1 MFIAWSSLFVE
12 WFGIV
17 LAGLVI
23 KLMDDWLDVEF
34 DQCIGRHTLAIRLGR
49 ACLPYSL
56 LGFGLALALAPD
68 VALTLFLASYAI
80 GMGHDL
86 REKMPTKL
94 PGWVESLA
102 AVSFSVWATDIRLTV
117 WALFVMTTIQL
128 LDDLMDLQN
137 DRRSGQNNLANR
149 FGFVE
154 VTLLMFICLL
164 ASILL
169 SSLKT
174 VEVLLAAP
182 FVHMLLA
189 LFGGLGIRGR
199 REEG

>member
-86 REKMPTKL
+86 RERMPTKL

-102 AVSFSVWATDIRLTV
+102 AVSFSVWATDLRLTV
-117 WALFVMTTIQL
+117 WALFVMATIQL

-154 VTLLMFICLL
+154 VTLMMFICLL

-169 SSLKT
+169 SPLKT